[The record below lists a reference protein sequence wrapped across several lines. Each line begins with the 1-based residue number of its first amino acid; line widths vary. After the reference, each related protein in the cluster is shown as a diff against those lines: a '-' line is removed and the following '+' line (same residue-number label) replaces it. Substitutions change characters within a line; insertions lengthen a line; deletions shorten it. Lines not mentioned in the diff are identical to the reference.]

1 MGSSR
6 NIERLSLIFTQV
18 SVAEDKQLNFTFNV
32 EKHITDL
39 LKDLKNFE
47 VISETV
53 YKGLKPRAFRFG
65 VLHGLCKVRQQSTDN
80 CPPFRP
86 IMSEIKTPTYNLAK
100 VLVPFL
106 EPVTTN
112 MYTAK
117 NGFGF
122 AKEIADKD
130 PEVFMASLDIES
142 LFTNIPIGETTSVCC
157 DSLFSNDVKVSNIN
171 RIDFEKL
178 LRTALQNNFFNF
190 EGKFINKLRELLW
203 DLL

>member
-6 NIERLSLIFTQV
+6 NIKRLSLIFTQD

-53 YKGLKPRAFRFG
+53 YKDLKPKASRFG

-80 CPPFRP
+80 CPPFRT

-100 VLVPFL
+100 VLVPLL
-106 EPVTTN
+106 EPITAN
-112 MYTAK
+112 M
-117 NGFGF
+117 
-122 AKEIADKD
+122 
-130 PEVFMASLDIES
+130 S
-142 LFTNIPIGETTSVCC
+142 
-157 DSLFSNDVKVSNIN
+157 
-171 RIDFEKL
+171 
-178 LRTALQNNFFNF
+178 Q
-190 EGKFINKLRELLW
+190 
-203 DLL
+203 